1 MPGRGKG
8 SFGGFQFGGADGLLS
23 GTELKEAYG
32 DGGQFE
38 DRNMAED

>member
-1 MPGRGKG
+1 MSGRGKG
-8 SFGGFQFGGADGLLS
+8 SFGGFKFGGADDLLS
-23 GTELKEAYG
+23 DKVLKEAYG